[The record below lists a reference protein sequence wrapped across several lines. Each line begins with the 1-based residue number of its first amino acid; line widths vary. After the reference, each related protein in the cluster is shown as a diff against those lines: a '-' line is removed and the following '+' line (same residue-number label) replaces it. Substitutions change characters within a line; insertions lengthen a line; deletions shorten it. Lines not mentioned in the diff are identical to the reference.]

1 LGDAGDS
8 ISVIKASTGAALGSF
23 RVSKK
28 PEPGRDAPVEV
39 LFVPGANPPVAYIT
53 NMYGGGLWTATWNP
67 KTENFDAAEAFD
79 FASVGAGVPLE
90 IYFNDDNSRMYVT
103 TAKPGH
109 MHIFDTSG
117 GNLTKPKL
125 LQSIA
130 TAEGAH
136 HIAFNKDMSIGWVQ
150 NSLINLP
157 GMSDGSI
164 TVVDLKQNK
173 VIASIDALKNDG
185 LNANCIVLL
194 PKWNHLAG
202 H

>member
-1 LGDAGDS
+1 
-8 ISVIKASTGAALGSF
+8 
-23 RVSKK
+23 
-28 PEPGRDAPVEV
+28 
-39 LFVPGANPPVAYIT
+39 
-53 NMYGGGLWTATWNP
+53 
-67 KTENFDAAEAFD
+67 
-79 FASVGAGVPLE
+79 
-90 IYFNDDNSRMYVT
+90 
-103 TAKPGH
+103 
-109 MHIFDTSG
+109 
-117 GNLTKPKL
+117 
-125 LQSIA
+125 
-130 TAEGAH
+130 
-136 HIAFNKDMSIGWVQ
+136 MSIGWVQ